1 MWNKD
6 FCKKWLFYC
15 RWCNRKN
22 NNSIDGLMSKEKNH
36 FFLNSPSNN
45 IHMKLRTMYVWKTC
59 LDFITSKPTLASL
72 EICNLNL
79 EARFCCI
86 SLIWILKIAIWQM
99 DKCVGGLTQTM
110 LVSIYNQIWSESSPY
125 FSSDCAFLTSLCF
138 SISARRSCLRCW
150 WWLRLTRLC
159 SLIGME
165 IEWSLAVA
173 RPSQHP
179 SYSSRCP
186 CSKIKLVLVTHSS
199 LTILKLL
206 KWAVHSFSPLVLNGN
221 R

>member
-1 MWNKD
+1 
-6 FCKKWLFYC
+6 
-15 RWCNRKN
+15 
-22 NNSIDGLMSKEKNH
+22 MSKEKNH

-59 LDFITSKPTLASL
+59 LDFITSKPTLASW

-110 LVSIYNQIWSESSPY
+110 LVSIYNQIWSENSPY
-125 FSSDCAFLTSLCF
+125 FSSDGAFLTSLCC

-150 WWLRLTRLC
+150 WWLRLTRPC

-165 IEWSLAVA
+165 IEWSLTEA
-173 RPSQHP
+173 RPSQDP

-199 LTILKLL
+199 LTISKLL
-206 KWAVHSFSPLVLNGN
+206 CGELFIHLALLLTAIVKKPAAVMIVYSQFCVDTL
-221 R
+221 